1 LQQLIALCQ
10 EDGFIPALHIEDS
23 PSLRIRAV
31 FLDVSPRGRVPL
43 LNTLFSMIE
52 AWCSLKLNHLHLYT
66 RISSEDGAKLKWPW
80 PYSKM

>member
-66 RISSEDGAKLKWPW
+66 RISSEDGAKLQWPW